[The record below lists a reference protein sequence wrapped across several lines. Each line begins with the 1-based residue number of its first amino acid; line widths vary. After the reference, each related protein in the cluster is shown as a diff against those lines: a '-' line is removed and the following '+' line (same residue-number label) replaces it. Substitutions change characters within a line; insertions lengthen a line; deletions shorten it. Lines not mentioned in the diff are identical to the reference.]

1 MSASDFPFV
10 SPLLE
15 FTENPTATNHL
26 SNAYNNEPKL
36 RSKHNRIINVSGYKP
51 TYNFVCSRKTQL
63 QHALHQDIYSSVLPF
78 QAHLSTALFLPCLR
92 LLDCLSS
99 EL

>member
-10 SPLLE
+10 SPFLE

-36 RSKHNRIINVSGYKP
+36 RSKHNRSINESGYKP
-51 TYNFVCSRKTQL
+51 TCNLVYSWKTQ
-63 QHALHQDIYSSVLPF
+63 
-78 QAHLSTALFLPCLR
+78 
-92 LLDCLSS
+92 
-99 EL
+99 

>member
-10 SPLLE
+10 SPFLE

-36 RSKHNRIINVSGYKP
+36 RSKHNRIINVSDDRSLTNAFY
-51 TYNFVCSRKTQL
+51 
-63 QHALHQDIYSSVLPF
+63 
-78 QAHLSTALFLPCLR
+78 QADLLFL
-92 LLDCLSS
+92 
-99 EL
+99 